1 MAKESLSKVDET
13 EIIIEGF
20 GMSFNSDLTREVFED
35 ICSDIWPKILE
46 PIQAAIQ
53 LAGLT
58 IEKIE
63 QAIVTGGTSRIPK
76 VRSTIEDYF
85 GKSKV
90 HICEQ
95 PE

>member
-1 MAKESLSKVDET
+1 
-13 EIIIEGF
+13 
-20 GMSFNSDLTREVFED
+20 MSFEAELTIEKLEDL
-35 ICSDIWPKILE
+35 CSDIWPKILE
-46 PIQAAIQ
+46 SIQAAIQ

-58 IEKIE
+58 IEKISK
-63 QAIVTGGTSRIPK
+63 AVVTGGTSRIKK